1 MISSLVSNL
10 SNPQVSGKEVKIFN
24 HKTELMENDFSCH
37 QSYNIVLFSWHS
49 TFFAAKLQNSP
60 LQVMLLVVKFI
71 HYRFKRKK
79 KKKRDKKWEQ
89 VLLTP
94 TAITSRGI
102 SYFWCI
108 HLCGL
113 RWLVS
118 LKDVTFAAYWC
129 YILASTISIT
139 AARHKCSLSSEDI
152 SFPKAV
158 LCQDESSVLLP
169 ELRQIN
175 SADVHRIMQK
185 LN

>member
-1 MISSLVSNL
+1 MIFLAISHTIL
-10 SNPQVSGKEVKIFN
+10 SYF
-24 HKTELMENDFSCH
+24 HDTA
-37 QSYNIVLFSWHS
+37 
-49 TFFAAKLQNSP
+49 FFAAKIQNSP

-71 HYRFKRKK
+71 HCTFKRIK
-79 KKKRDKKWEQ
+79 KKKREIKSE
-89 VLLTP
+89 
-94 TAITSRGI
+94 SRC
-102 SYFWCI
+102 SDSNCYYQQRYFIFLMHPSMWPY
-108 HLCGL
+108 L

-139 AARHKCSLSSEDI
+139 AARHKCGLSSEDI

-175 SADVHRIMQK
+175 SAEVHRIMQK